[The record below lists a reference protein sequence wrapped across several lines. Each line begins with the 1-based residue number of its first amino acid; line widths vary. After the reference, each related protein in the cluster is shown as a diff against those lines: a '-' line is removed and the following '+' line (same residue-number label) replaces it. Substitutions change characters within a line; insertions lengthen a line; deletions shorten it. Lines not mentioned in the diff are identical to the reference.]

1 MAKKEWGVIGQT
13 EYERGA
19 AINRNKN
26 KGSSSASRRSS
37 SFQGWTSSMDTPF

>member
-1 MAKKEWGVIGQT
+1 MAKEWGIIGQT

-26 KGSSSASRRSS
+26 KGKSSAAQRGG
-37 SFQGWTSSMDTPF
+37 SFQRWTPSMGTPF